1 MLYIYTIYIN
11 LTFLMICSGYMSPEY
26 AMDGLFSIKSDVFS
40 FGVLVLEIVS
50 GQKNRGFY
58 YRNNELN
65 LLGHVSENTSCPYCN
80 DISFPKYTHKE
91 INYFEL
97 LQAWQLWNE
106 GRALDIIDSSVG
118 DSFSESEVLRCMQ
131 VGLLCVQERAEDR
144 PTMSSVVLMLSS
156 ETASLPQPKN
166 PGFCLGM
173 KPETESSSSK
183 QDEASTVNQVTITIL
198 NPR

>member
-1 MLYIYTIYIN
+1 M
-11 LTFLMICSGYMSPEY
+11 
-26 AMDGLFSIKSDVFS
+26 
-40 FGVLVLEIVS
+40 
-50 GQKNRGFY
+50 
-58 YRNNELN
+58 
-65 LLGHVSENTSCPYCN
+65 
-80 DISFPKYTHKE
+80 
-91 INYFEL
+91 
-97 LQAWQLWNE
+97 
-106 GRALDIIDSSVG
+106 DIIDSSVG

-156 ETASLPQPKN
+156 ETVSLPQPKN

-183 QDEASTVNQVTITIL
+183 QDEASSTVNQVTITIL